1 MGKGFGIP
9 GAEQGQRIRLHVAI
23 GVGLFIAVLIMA
35 AIWMPNSGGTRFD
48 QAIAAQSGTMDLSN
62 WDFDKDGPVEL
73 RGDWEF
79 YWQQLLDPVR
89 VSTGSLS
96 GYIHL
101 PVSWN
106 KADMGGSKLPIAGY
120 ATYHLRVQL
129 PPEGDRI
136 WAIRLK
142 SVATAY
148 QIWINGQLAGS
159 AGAVSDSASNA
170 RAGVYPQT
178 VLFHEQG
185 GTADIVV
192 QVSNF
197 EHRKGGI
204 WENISL
210 GTPEQLTAVHNRRQA
225 LDLMLFGSLLVMGF
239 YHIILYL
246 WRPRGKAPLYFGLF
260 CLLVAVRSLQV
271 GEVFIHTLWP
281 SLSWNVR
288 IRAELAGI
296 SLAFP
301 IFLLY
306 IKHLFPGQI
315 PEWVSRIS
323 VWIGVAGA
331 ALSLAFAPIVR
342 LSFFV
347 FDEAVMIVTILY
359 LLYVLGVAAWRR
371 REGAAFALC
380 GSLIY
385 STMVGYDILHYNEVV
400 FAGSYSPSGLF
411 IFIFIQSIIL
421 SSKFSKAFAAVETIS
436 DQVQSFD
443 KMKDEFLSMTS
454 HELRTPLN
462 GIIGLAESMQ
472 EGAAGPLNRDQMLTL
487 DMIVGSGRRLSHL
500 VNDILDYSIMKN
512 KEIVLSMGPVDL
524 KQTAQIVMAI
534 LQPLADKKKLTLLN
548 EIGADVPLVEA
559 DENRLQQII
568 YNLIGNAVKFT
579 PAGVVSISARTVGR
593 QVQVTVTDTGVG
605 IPEERFEDIFKSFEQ
620 LQQPVTVAGDF
631 GGGAGLGLS
640 VTKRLVELHGG
651 VIQVESEVGVGSRF
665 IFTLPT
671 CEDGVPAAEA
681 DEDVSTEERGFIRH
695 WNQEAT
701 ELPQVEGDSGYR
713 ILVVDDEPINLRVL
727 TNLLSL
733 KRYSV
738 TTLSSGVEMLD
749 NLYGLGQYDLIILDI
764 MMPGL
769 SGYDVCRKIRE
780 AYALHDL
787 PVLLMTAKQ
796 REESLT
802 AGFEAGANDYIPK
815 PFDRNELL
823 SRVHTLLTLKRA
835 VGEMKRNATEVEALN
850 KRLTE
855 LNRGLEGKIAER
867 MRELEGTNRDLEKKN
882 NELARMEVSRRQL
895 LSDISH
901 ELRTPIT
908 SIRGYMEAI
917 LEGVVTDPDK
927 QSDMLRMVLAKT
939 IGLNRLI
946 QDLFELS
953 KLESRRSNLLF
964 RLVPIG
970 QLVSQ
975 LSEKYEWDIK
985 GAGLN
990 FISNVSEE
998 VSRQSMA
1005 VVVVDPERIDQ
1016 VMTNLLFN
1024 AIRFTPRGGT
1034 IELGFSFQASWQ
1046 NSEGRDLLVTV
1057 RDTGAGISEED
1068 LDHIFERFYRG
1079 KRPDGK
1085 ATPKGSGLGLTIAKE
1100 IVEYHDGRI
1109 WVESSPGQGSVFY
1122 FSLPVHEHLAKI
1134 SS

>member
-1 MGKGFGIP
+1 M
-9 GAEQGQRIRLHVAI
+9 
-23 GVGLFIAVLIMA
+23 
-35 AIWMPNSGGTRFD
+35 
-48 QAIAAQSGTMDLSN
+48 
-62 WDFDKDGPVEL
+62 
-73 RGDWEF
+73 
-79 YWQQLLDPVR
+79 
-89 VSTGSLS
+89 
-96 GYIHL
+96 
-101 PVSWN
+101 
-106 KADMGGSKLPIAGY
+106 
-120 ATYHLRVQL
+120 
-129 PPEGDRI
+129 
-136 WAIRLK
+136 
-142 SVATAY
+142 
-148 QIWINGQLAGS
+148 
-159 AGAVSDSASNA
+159 
-170 RAGVYPQT
+170 
-178 VLFHEQG
+178 
-185 GTADIVV
+185 
-192 QVSNF
+192 
-197 EHRKGGI
+197 
-204 WENISL
+204 
-210 GTPEQLTAVHNRRQA
+210 
-225 LDLMLFGSLLVMGF
+225 
-239 YHIILYL
+239 
-246 WRPRGKAPLYFGLF
+246 
-260 CLLVAVRSLQV
+260 
-271 GEVFIHTLWP
+271 
-281 SLSWNVR
+281 
-288 IRAELAGI
+288 
-296 SLAFP
+296 
-301 IFLLY
+301 
-306 IKHLFPGQI
+306 
-315 PEWVSRIS
+315 
-323 VWIGVAGA
+323 GA
-331 ALSLAFAPIVR
+331 AAR
-342 LSFFV
+342 
-347 FDEAVMIVTILY
+347 
-359 LLYVLGVAAWRR
+359 RR
-371 REGAAFALC
+371 REGAALTLTGFLVF
-380 GSLIY
+380 SVTVIN
-385 STMVGYDILHYNEVV
+385 DIFYYNGTWLT
-400 FAGSYSPSGLF
+400 GSYSPSGLF
-411 IFIFIQSIIL
+411 IFILLQSIIL

-436 DQVQSFD
+436 DQVRSLD

-472 EGAAGPLNRDQMLTL
+472 VGAAGPLNREQMLTL
-487 DMIVGSGRRLSHL
+487 DMIVSSGRRLSHL

-524 KQTAQIVMAI
+524 RQTAQVVMAI
-534 LQPLADKKKLTLLN
+534 LQPLADKKKLKLLN
-548 EIGADVPLVEA
+548 EIGDEIPLVEA
-559 DENRLQQII
+559 DENRLQQVI

-579 PAGVVSISARTVGR
+579 PAGAVSIHARRIGR
-593 QVQVTVTDTGVG
+593 QVQVTVADTGVG

-620 LQQPVTVAGDF
+620 LQPASVAGDF

-651 VIQVESEVGVGSRF
+651 VIRVESEVGVGSRF
-665 IFTLPT
+665 IFTLST
-671 CEDGVPAAEA
+671 SEAEVPAA
-681 DEDVSTEERGFIRH
+681 DEDIPAEERGFIRH
-695 WNQEAT
+695 LNQETT

-738 TTLSSGVEMLD
+738 TTLSSGVETLE

-835 VGEMKRNATEVEALN
+835 VGEMKRGAAEVEALN

-927 QSDMLRMVLAKT
+927 QADMLRMVLAKT

-975 LSEKYEWDIK
+975 LGEKYEWDIK

-990 FISNVSEE
+990 FICNVSDE

-1005 VVVVDPERIDQ
+1005 VVVIDPERIDQ

-1034 IELGFSFQASWQ
+1034 IELGFSFQASRQ
-1046 NSEGRDLLVTV
+1046 TGEGRELLVTV

-1085 ATPKGSGLGLTIAKE
+1085 AAPKGSGLGLTIAKE
-1100 IVEYHDGRI
+1100 IIEYHDGRI
-1109 WVESSPGQGSVFY
+1109 WVDSAPGQGSVFY